1 MDARVGHL
9 CRAVCALVGAALEV
23 ANRAGP
29 SVAAPLL
36 TVTVIHAGS
45 LAGEVQALSVDV
57 LCDSCELPT
66 EPADLA
72 ALLTSTMASTEASGL
87 GDATPLVAMLAH
99 SGVERLDMH
108 VLSSSLLLR
117 NLQLFVPAT
126 AATDVPVAPVLLPA
140 ASVPKPDDMSG
151 GGFRADLLLARQ
163 ADLCVPGTAMFDAL
177 KSILQRTA
185 LLLPFCDLSL
195 VLEAAA
201 ADGSAAGGVVA
212 NQCVHVH
219 RGDQGDTP
227 LPDRLA
233 SILDGGAH
241 VSAGSEARV
250 PVIAAVGCARDALSV
265 RGGSLVWAVDVLLV
279 CQPRPLA
286 DTDDPGL
293 AQPQEAAVV
302 LVCQH
307 AVQSSVM
314 CDAMLA
320 TLRSKRLARELWT
333 LCGVRISPAAGAH
346 VGIAFKASQAGAPL
360 PHTLVIHFTCTPHN
374 KDGTMAWPRRTVAP
388 LSAARRRKMVCAALL
403 GAFHH
408 LKEQCRHAPLVGL
421 PSLASPFEQAL
432 RAQGLPAAGTAIAR
446 ILGAGPAAHLAAA
459 LLDRWSPAARADG
472 GQPAGDA
479 ASNQPPSPPSLAQAV
494 TAALLDA
501 LDAACC
507 PAAVTATVM
516 AAAVTPPVVAEDAA
530 PSIDGSRRRQRED
543 ADEDDMPDSEQL
555 PTVSPKRH
563 GAAVRPTEEQVGV
576 AVDSPPQDAWWPL
589 ADLAAS
595 PPRTV
600 CGDPEQPAEGRRL
613 RKAPEE
619 EQMPSAPIAGDSA
632 RSQTLL
638 SDDGGDWYL

>member
-9 CRAVCALVGAALEV
+9 CRAVSALVGAALEV

-29 SVAAPLL
+29 SSAAPLL
-36 TVTVIHAGS
+36 TVGIQVGS

-72 ALLTSTMASTEASGL
+72 ALLTSVTAVAEALLTTSGL
-87 GDATPLVAMLAH
+87 CDATPFVAMLTRA
-99 SGVERLDMH
+99 GVERLDMH
-108 VLSSSLLLR
+108 VLSSSLLLS

-543 ADEDDMPDSEQL
+543 ADEDEMPEQL
-555 PTVSPKRH
+555 PTVSPKRNA
-563 GAAVRPTEEQVGV
+563 AAVRPTEEQVGA
-576 AVDSPPQDAWWPL
+576 AVDSPPQDAWWPP
-589 ADLAAS
+589 ADMATS

-600 CGDPEQPAEGRRL
+600 CGDPPL
-613 RKAPEE
+613 
-619 EQMPSAPIAGDSA
+619 D
-632 RSQTLL
+632 
-638 SDDGGDWYL
+638 DDGGDWFL